1 DDDAAMIEKIV
12 TDVSNKLN
20 DSTTSNDSDSL
31 VGSETHVRKMKSL
44 LSLESNEVR
53 MVGIWGP
60 AGIGKTTIART
71 LYKELASKFTHAAFI
86 ESIEGKFEQNHQD
99 AHAFKLH
106 LQKQLLSETLNQK
119 DIKVDHLGVA
129 KARLKGKKVLVFLDD
144 VDELKQLQAMTGQTC
159 WFGPQSRIITT
170 TKDKKLLVAH
180 EINHIYHV
188 DFPSTSEALEILCL
202 SAFRQNSPPS
212 GFKDMAIEVTRLA
225 GNLPLGLRVLGAY
238 LLGMSRDQWIHAL
251 PRLRTSLDGEIEKV
265 LRFSYDALCEDV
277 QELFLHIACFF
288 NGSCI
293 DDLVECLAES
303 RLNVKYGLQ
312 VLYDKCFISELER
325 GCFVV
330 HNLMEQLA
338 NEIVRKQSVSD
349 PGKRQFLVDAQDICD
364 VLEEKAGTETIRG
377 IDFDLSEVKRKLVI
391 DERAFEGMHRLQFLR
406 FQKRGLYENTK
417 LLLPQ
422 GLNFRANKLKFL
434 EWYRF
439 PLTCFPR
446 EFQPRRLVKLKME
459 ESRLEKLW
467 KRPIPLPCLKLMELS
482 NSDYLKELPDLS
494 NATNLKVLRALWC
507 PSLSEIS
514 SSIGKCTSLQ
524 ELHLAGCSKLI
535 AIPSSIGNAINL
547 KTLNVQICY
556 RLDEIPS
563 SIWSLKKLKNLLIA
577 GCPKLRLGSRL
588 RSFPDVSGNITEFN
602 MSNTAREG
610 FPSSIMAFSCLRK
623 LSTMTAESF
632 KMFPDIPDTI
642 EELLLYNAGIE
653 EIPLSIKNLSRL
665 TKLSMPS
672 CKNLKV
678 LPTNVNLQSLSSL
691 DLSSCTQLR
700 TFPEISTSI
709 RYLNLSDTAIEEVP
723 SSIWSWSRLVELNLE
738 DCNSLRVLHSFLD
751 SDLSDTGTDSL
762 GGDSETFLP
771 LCIHLKGCKSLVSLP
786 HIPHFV
792 SHLDASNCESLESID
807 GFFTNPERCLS
818 FANCFKLSDAAIEL
832 IVVSDCKFF
841 LLPFEE
847 LPADFFHRARE
858 DLLTVNLDDDAAMI
872 EKIVTDVSNKFNYST
887 TSNDSDSLVGIETHV
902 RKMKSLLS
910 LESNEVRMVGIWG
923 PAGIALEILCLAA
936 FRHKSPSFGDQWIHA
951 LPRLRTSLDG
961 EIGKVL
967 RVSYEALCEEDQGLF
982 LHIACFFKGERI
994 NDVVDC
1000 LAESRLNV
1008 NHGLQVL
1015 FDKCFISKD
1024 ESGRLVVHNL
1034 LEKLAKEIVRKQSV
1048 SDPGK
1053 RQFLV
1058 DAQDICD
1065 VLEENAGTETI
1076 IGIDFDL
1083 SEVRG
1088 ELIIDERAFEGMPRL
1103 QFLRFKKRGLYDN
1116 IQLLLPQGLK
1126 FRASKLKFFEWY
1138 RFPLTC
1144 FPREFQPRRLVK
1156 LMMEDS
1162 KLEKLWEG
1170 PILIVIPS
1178 SIGNAIHLKTLNVGI
1193 CRGLVE
1199 LPSSIWSL
1207 KKLKKLGIA
1216 GCEKLNHLGSQLRSV
1231 PDVSGNI
1238 TEFDDLKV
1246 FPDVPDTIEVLLL
1259 FNTGIEEI
1267 PPSIQNLSRLTELSM
1282 PRCKKLKVLPTN
1294 VNLQSLSRLDLSSC
1308 KQLRTFPEIST
1319 SIRYLDLRKTAIE
1332 EVPSSIRS
1340 WSHLLELNLEDCRSL
1355 RVFHSFPDSDL
1366 SHSGTDSSGGDSET
1380 FLPLRIHL
1388 KGCRSLVSLPH
1399 IPYFVSL
1406 LDASNC
1412 ESLERIDGFFTNP
1425 ERCLI
1430 FINCSKLSEAARE
1443 LIEVS
1448 DCKFALL
1455 PGGELP
1461 AGFDHRAREGLLTV
1475 NLYPSPL
1482 PLFFRFKAC
1491 LLLLHRRYIEDE
1503 DEIEDDEDDT
1513 WLDDKRLHATSGAF
1527 RMASML
1533 DMDHANANFS
1543 ELHFEFDEITGKYW
1557 DVKDFAVK
1565 LLEDTHNEAEYKETA
1580 DIKIEKIYMHEQ
1592 LSTAPQEFEL
1602 LSFPHGVT
1610 NINLDSDNVCDNN
1623 QIRYLSFGSVALA
1636 STSVARLSWT
1646 ETAIGH
1652 FVILISLFTWEQ
1664 ECSSVLDKWLAL
1676 LPFDVWAMKS
1686 EIEGWRDYPTS
1697 LSMKAVVKEARGFM
1711 IESDANVVGGERI
1724 LSCNSRTK
1732 VGLSDFETILQ

>member
-1 DDDAAMIEKIV
+1 
-12 TDVSNKLN
+12 
-20 DSTTSNDSDSL
+20 
-31 VGSETHVRKMKSL
+31 
-44 LSLESNEVR
+44 
-53 MVGIWGP
+53 
-60 AGIGKTTIART
+60 
-71 LYKELASKFTHAAFI
+71 
-86 ESIEGKFEQNHQD
+86 
-99 AHAFKLH
+99 
-106 LQKQLLSETLNQK
+106 
-119 DIKVDHLGVA
+119 
-129 KARLKGKKVLVFLDD
+129 
-144 VDELKQLQAMTGQTC
+144 
-159 WFGPQSRIITT
+159 
-170 TKDKKLLVAH
+170 
-180 EINHIYHV
+180 
-188 DFPSTSEALEILCL
+188 
-202 SAFRQNSPPS
+202 
-212 GFKDMAIEVTRLA
+212 MAIEVTWLA

-330 HNLMEQLA
+330 HNLMKQLA

-588 RSFPDVSGNITEFN
+588 RSFPDVSGKITEFN
-602 MSNTAREG
+602 MSNTAIEG

-653 EIPLSIKNLSRL
+653 EIPPSIKNLSRL
-665 TKLSMPS
+665 TKLIMPS

-771 LCIHLKGCKSLVSLP
+771 LCIHLKECKSLVSLP

-792 SHLDASNCESLESID
+792 SLLDASNCESLESID

-818 FANCFKLSDAAIEL
+818 FANCFKLSEAAIEL

-858 DLLTVNLDDDAAMI
+858 DLLTVNL
-872 EKIVTDVSNKFNYST
+872 
-887 TSNDSDSLVGIETHV
+887 
-902 RKMKSLLS
+902 
-910 LESNEVRMVGIWG
+910 
-923 PAGIALEILCLAA
+923 C
-936 FRHKSPSFGDQWIHA
+936 Q
-951 LPRLRTSLDG
+951 
-961 EIGKVL
+961 
-967 RVSYEALCEEDQGLF
+967 
-982 LHIACFFKGERI
+982 
-994 NDVVDC
+994 
-1000 LAESRLNV
+1000 
-1008 NHGLQVL
+1008 
-1015 FDKCFISKD
+1015 
-1024 ESGRLVVHNL
+1024 
-1034 LEKLAKEIVRKQSV
+1034 
-1048 SDPGK
+1048 
-1053 RQFLV
+1053 
-1058 DAQDICD
+1058 
-1065 VLEENAGTETI
+1065 
-1076 IGIDFDL
+1076 
-1083 SEVRG
+1083 
-1088 ELIIDERAFEGMPRL
+1088 
-1103 QFLRFKKRGLYDN
+1103 
-1116 IQLLLPQGLK
+1116 
-1126 FRASKLKFFEWY
+1126 
-1138 RFPLTC
+1138 
-1144 FPREFQPRRLVK
+1144 
-1156 LMMEDS
+1156 
-1162 KLEKLWEG
+1162 
-1170 PILIVIPS
+1170 
-1178 SIGNAIHLKTLNVGI
+1178 
-1193 CRGLVE
+1193 
-1199 LPSSIWSL
+1199 
-1207 KKLKKLGIA
+1207 
-1216 GCEKLNHLGSQLRSV
+1216 
-1231 PDVSGNI
+1231 
-1238 TEFDDLKV
+1238 
-1246 FPDVPDTIEVLLL
+1246 
-1259 FNTGIEEI
+1259 
-1267 PPSIQNLSRLTELSM
+1267 
-1282 PRCKKLKVLPTN
+1282 
-1294 VNLQSLSRLDLSSC
+1294 
-1308 KQLRTFPEIST
+1308 
-1319 SIRYLDLRKTAIE
+1319 
-1332 EVPSSIRS
+1332 
-1340 WSHLLELNLEDCRSL
+1340 
-1355 RVFHSFPDSDL
+1355 
-1366 SHSGTDSSGGDSET
+1366 
-1380 FLPLRIHL
+1380 
-1388 KGCRSLVSLPH
+1388 
-1399 IPYFVSL
+1399 
-1406 LDASNC
+1406 
-1412 ESLERIDGFFTNP
+1412 
-1425 ERCLI
+1425 
-1430 FINCSKLSEAARE
+1430 
-1443 LIEVS
+1443 
-1448 DCKFALL
+1448 
-1455 PGGELP
+1455 
-1461 AGFDHRAREGLLTV
+1461 
-1475 NLYPSPL
+1475 SPL
-1482 PLFFRFKAC
+1482 PLFFKFKAC
-1491 LLLLHRRYIEDE
+1491 LLLLDYEVEDYE
-1503 DEIEDDEDDT
+1503 DKNASEVGEDHE
-1513 WLDDKRLHATSGAF
+1513 W
-1527 RMASML
+1527 
-1533 DMDHANANFS
+1533 MDGKSLSCDIWCVQNGVDVGHGSCKYHLPAILGSTEHLYLFESSISLNLPETDVNFS
-1543 ELHFEFDEITGKYW
+1543 DLHFDFKVTGKYW
-1557 DVKDFAVK
+1557 DIKDFAVHH
-1565 LLEDTHNEAEYKETA
+1565 LEDPNVHDDHGRCFCKSMVEEYT
-1580 DIKIEKIYMHEQ
+1580 EQ
-1592 LSTAPQEFEL
+1592 TRVGCMRPL
-1602 LSFPHGVT
+1602 
-1610 NINLDSDNVCDNN
+1610 
-1623 QIRYLSFGSVALA
+1623 R
-1636 STSVARLSWT
+1636 
-1646 ETAIGH
+1646 IG
-1652 FVILISLFTWEQ
+1652 FCKLW
-1664 ECSSVLDKWLAL
+1664 
-1676 LPFDVWAMKS
+1676 MKS
-1686 EIEGWRDYPTS
+1686 TDTNGSGRPPIIFQYPKKGKT
-1697 LSMKAVVKEARGFM
+1697 
-1711 IESDANVVGGERI
+1711 
-1724 LSCNSRTK
+1724 TK
-1732 VGLSDFETILQ
+1732 Q